1 MSSPRTVKQ
10 IAKETGWLSEKFLKH
25 LVKNYSGKEFTLESL
40 REDPV
45 ISKFMEPPKK
55 EKKAV
60 KPRAA
65 SSSPMKFLKENPET
79 TLKFAQENP
88 KKPGTKSYDSYEHY
102 KGAAT
107 YAEFTD
113 LGGRSDQLLWDY
125 RKGYL
130 QIDGGDIENFTPE
143 EKKPKS
149 KPKAKKSSLKKEK
162 KEKKEKEVE
171 KSVEPVAEELEEDQT
186 PTVPDPEPV
195 QEPDPEP
202 DQETPVEKDDSDDSD
217 ESDDEA
223 ESFNPFNITAD
234 DSDDDDDGNDSD

>member
-10 IAKETGWLSEKFLKH
+10 VAKETGWLNEKFLKH
-25 LVKNYSGKEFTLESL
+25 LAKNYSGKEFTLDSL

-55 EKKAV
+55 EKKVA
-60 KPRAA
+60 KPRTA

-102 KGAAT
+102 KGATT
-107 YAEFTD
+107 YEEFTD

-130 QIDGGDIENFTPE
+130 QIEAGEIENFSPA
-143 EKKPKS
+143 EKKS
-149 KPKAKKSSLKKEK
+149 KPKAKKSSPKKEK
-162 KEKKEKEVE
+162 KAKVEKKEMSVE

-186 PTVPDPEPV
+186 PTVPDPEP
-195 QEPDPEP
+195 E
-202 DQETPVEKDDSDDSD
+202 QETPVEKDDSDDSD

-234 DSDDDDDGNDSD
+234 DSDDDDGNDSD

>member
-25 LVKNYSGKEFTLESL
+25 LAKNYSGKEFTLESL

-45 ISKFMEPPKK
+45 IFKFMEPPKK
-55 EKKAV
+55 EKKAT

-79 TLKFAQENP
+79 TLKFAQDNP

-102 KGAAT
+102 KGAVT

-130 QIDGGDIENFTPE
+130 QIEGGDIENFSPA
-143 EKKPKS
+143 EKKS
-149 KPKAKKSSLKKEK
+149 KPKAKKSSPKKEK
-162 KEKKEKEVE
+162 KEKKEKKTKEVE

-186 PTVPDPEPV
+186 PSLPDPEPEEEEQE
-195 QEPDPEP
+195 QEPVQD
-202 DQETPVEKDDSDDSD
+202 TPVEKSDSDDDSD
-217 ESDDEA
+217 EEA
-223 ESFNPFNITAD
+223 ESFNPFNITED
-234 DSDDDDDGNDSD
+234 DSDDGEDSD